1 MFKDIFKLYPET
13 PLFSG
18 PLSQHNGVVSYDL
31 KIEEEMTT
39 FCSDITKR
47 YIDKSQIFNCS
58 D

>member
-1 MFKDIFKLYPET
+1 
-13 PLFSG
+13 LFSG

-39 FCSDITKR
+39 FCSDITKQ

-58 D
+58 A